1 MERKKIIIDEI
12 KYWKESRLLPEQ
24 YCNFL
29 LSLYTEGEE
38 TGTEKVEKG
47 NSAVSF
53 LPLLITTFGL
63 AIFGL
68 TFLVIYFTDF
78 SPVLQIGLVIIF
90 SALMFLVATQVKRV
104 DHRFVHFYI
113 LLGALMF
120 FIATIEAVNFIFPNQ
135 PQILLAAVF
144 FTCLLWLV
152 IGKKYKLIY
161 FMISGAIGIAI
172 VVYFLFK

>member
-1 MERKKIIIDEI
+1 MERKKIIVDEI

-29 LSLYTEGEE
+29 LSLYTEGKE
-38 TGTEKVEKG
+38 TGTVKKEKV
-47 NSAVSF
+47 NSAAIF
-53 LPLLITTFGL
+53 LPLLITIFGL

-90 SALMFLVATQVKRV
+90 SGLMFLVATQVKRV

-113 LLGALMF
+113 LLGALIIF
-120 FIATIEAVNFIFPNQ
+120 LATIETVNYIFPNH
-135 PQILLAAVF
+135 PHILLGAVF
-144 FTCLLWLV
+144 FTCLTWLV
-152 IGKKYKLIY
+152 IGKKYNLIY
-161 FMISGAIGIAI
+161 FMISGAIGIA
-172 VVYFLFK
+172 VVLYFLFN